1 MERVEVPYDEGLAKT
16 TASPNDAFQRVMEK
30 MVNTELISQYSHIWR
45 VFERLVNDFDDTAW
59 IHAGRKATTPARL
72 SFHILKATKYYLED
86 SSAVEFASG
95 KSFDTN
101 CETADEE
108 ALPSRSD
115 VIICIKDFA
124 KRTENWISE
133 MDIYAINK
141 AFEWTGK
148 TKLGVVIF
156 LLKHSVYHL
165 GELSSLLNESRNG
178 EAEDNYV
185 KALQTKF
192 D

>member
-1 MERVEVPYDEGLAKT
+1 MNA
-16 TASPNDAFQRVMEK
+16 
-30 MVNTELISQYSHIWR
+30 ELILQYAHTWR
-45 VFERLVNDFDDTAW
+45 VFERLVTDFDDAAW
-59 IHAGRKATTPARL
+59 IHAGRKATTPAKL

-86 SSAVEFASG
+86 ISPVEFASG
-95 KSFDTN
+95 KSFDIN

-115 VIICIKDFA
+115 VLICIKEFA
-124 KRTENWISE
+124 KKTEKWIAA
-133 MDIYAINK
+133 MDIDSANK
-141 AFEWTGK
+141 AFEWAGK

-165 GELSSLLNESRNG
+165 GELSSLLNESKNG

-185 KALQTKF
+185 KAL
-192 D
+192 